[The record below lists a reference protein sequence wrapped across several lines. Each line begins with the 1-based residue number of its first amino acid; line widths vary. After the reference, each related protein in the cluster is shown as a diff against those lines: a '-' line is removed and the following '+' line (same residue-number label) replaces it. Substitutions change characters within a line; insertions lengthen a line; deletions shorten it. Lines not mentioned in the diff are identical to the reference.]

1 MGKGWGSRS
10 VPEQGGDTA
19 GVEVTATG
27 TGQRMRRLV
36 CSLVLVLG
44 AFTGIGAL
52 AVATAAPSFAAGA
65 PTVADGYGAYGN
77 SPVVNLTGCTGAS
90 GQETLTCATNPITAG
105 VTVGMGGVRPEHRQ
119 HHARLG
125 LLGDC
130 DHRRP
135 LRQHCPLR
143 SPQPR
148 RSPSR
153 APKGSGTPS
162 TPRRPPP

>member
-10 VPEQGGDTA
+10 LPEQGDDTA
-19 GVEVTATG
+19 GVEVAATG

-36 CSLVLVLG
+36 SSLILVVG

-90 GQETLTCATNPITAG
+90 GQETLTCTTNPITAG
-105 VTVGMGGVRPEHRQ
+105 VTVGMGAYGPGI
-119 HHARLG
+119 A
-125 LLGDC
+125 
-130 DHRRP
+130 
-135 LRQHCPLR
+135 
-143 SPQPR
+143 SPTPDPVSSVTATTVVISGNTSAAVTAGQTE
-148 RSPSR
+148 SFSR
-153 APKGSGTPS
+153 TQGIGN
-162 TPRRPPP
+162 